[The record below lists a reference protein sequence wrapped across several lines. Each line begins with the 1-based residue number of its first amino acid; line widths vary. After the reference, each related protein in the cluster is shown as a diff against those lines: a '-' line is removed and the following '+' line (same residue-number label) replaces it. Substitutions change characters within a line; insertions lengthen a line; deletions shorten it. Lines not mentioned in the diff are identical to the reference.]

1 MRAQSE
7 ANLAGERA
15 RNRSTDSVF
24 ESSREASTS
33 RGVKRGRAPS
43 PRTRFGAWSSRPLFD
58 FHVILSVTALL
69 VTVGLTMVLSS
80 SSVESF
86 VSSGSPYARFLPQ
99 AMYAAIGIVVFVATV
114 RVITR
119 AMRALAPWVL
129 GIAGV
134 LLVLVL
140 IPGIGVEQMGARSWF
155 VVAGIS
161 FQPSEFAKVALVI
174 WCAHLLA
181 TYLSAGVDVNIA
193 LKPLALVSVIVLA
206 LVVLERDLGTMITIG
221 IIVMSVLWFGGFQ
234 ARYVAAITIAGA
246 AASVVLG
253 LTAGYRSDRIK
264 AFMNPDM
271 DPMGLNYQTIQAKYA
286 LANGGVFG
294 TGLGQSDAKWSYLPQ
309 SHNDFIFAV
318 IGEELGFLGAFLLIA
333 LFAVVAMIGMRIA
346 RRSTDPFLRVLAATA
361 TTWIVLQAFI
371 NIAYVAGLIPVTG
384 LQLPLISA
392 GGTSMITT
400 MMMFGFI
407 AHAALREPEALVSM
421 NSGGGRWMRA
431 VFGRPA
437 NARPSRAAPR
447 ARGERAPA
455 DSGRTARQS
464 QERPRARQRSVD
476 ERQSD
481 QRERSTRSRR

>member
-1 MRAQSE
+1 M
-7 ANLAGERA
+7 
-15 RNRSTDSVF
+15 
-24 ESSREASTS
+24 
-33 RGVKRGRAPS
+33 
-43 PRTRFGAWSSRPLFD
+43 WSARPLFD

-99 AMYAAIGIVVFVATV
+99 AMFAAIGIVIFVATV
-114 RVITR
+114 RVSTQTI
-119 AMRALAPWVL
+119 RALAPWLL

-140 IPGIGVEQMGARSWF
+140 VPGIGVEQMGARSWF

-181 TYLSAGVDVNIA
+181 TYLSAGVDVNNA
-193 LKPLALVSVIVLA
+193 LKPLALVSVIVMA
-206 LVVLERDLGTMITIG
+206 LIVLERDLGTMITIG
-221 IIVMSVLWFGGFQ
+221 IIVMSVLWFGGFR
-234 ARYVAAITIAGA
+234 ARYVAAITIAGVV
-246 AASVVLG
+246 ASLVLG
-253 LTAGYRSDRIK
+253 LTAGYRSDRIR
-264 AFMNPDM
+264 AFMNPEL
-271 DPMGLNYQTIQAKYA
+271 DPQGLNYQTIQAKYA
-286 LANGGVFG
+286 LANGGLFG

-318 IGEELGFLGAFLLIA
+318 IAEELGFIGAFLLIG
-333 LFAVVAMIGMRIA
+333 LFAVVLLIGMRISQ
-346 RRSTDPFLRVLAATA
+346 RSTDPFLRILTTTA

-371 NIAYVAGLIPVTG
+371 NIAYVVGLVPVTG

-407 AHAALREPEALVSM
+407 AHAALREPEALVSLH
-421 NSGGGRWMRA
+421 NGGSRRMRA

-437 NARPSRAAPR
+437 KPSPARPARRNRAEGTPV
-447 ARGERAPA
+447 
-455 DSGRTARQS
+455 DSGRTTH
-464 QERPRARQRSVD
+464 RPSHEPTRARQHTT
-476 ERQSD
+476 D
-481 QRERSTRSRR
+481 QRQRSGPERSQVRRTRR

>member
-1 MRAQSE
+1 M
-7 ANLAGERA
+7 
-15 RNRSTDSVF
+15 
-24 ESSREASTS
+24 
-33 RGVKRGRAPS
+33 S
-43 PRTRFGAWSSRPLFD
+43 PRTRFGVWSSRPLFD

-86 VSSGSPYARFLPQ
+86 VSSGSPYARFIPQ

-114 RVITR
+114 RVSTQTIR
-119 AMRALAPWVL
+119 RLAPWLL
-129 GIAGV
+129 GIAGI

-193 LKPLALVSVIVLA
+193 LKPLALVSVIVMA
-206 LVVLERDLGTMITIG
+206 LVVLQRDLGTMITIG
-221 IIVMSVLWFGGFQ
+221 IIVMSVLWFGGFRG
-234 ARYVAAITIAGA
+234 RYVAAITVTGIVV
-246 AASVVLG
+246 SVILG

-264 AFMNPDM
+264 AFMNPEL
-271 DPMGLNYQTIQAKYA
+271 DPQGLNYQTIQAKYA
-286 LANGGVFG
+286 LANGGLFG

-333 LFAVVAMIGMRIA
+333 LFVILLLVGMRISQ
-346 RRSTDPFLRVLAATA
+346 RSTDPFLRILAAA
-361 TTWIVLQAFI
+361 STTWIVLQAFI
-371 NIAYVAGLIPVTG
+371 NMAYVVGLVPVTG

-407 AHAALREPEALVSM
+407 AHAALREPEALVSLHE
-421 NSGGGRWMRA
+421 GGGRWMRTL
-431 VFGRPA
+431 FGRPTKA
-437 NARPSRAAPR
+437 ATARPARQARQARR
-447 ARGERAPA
+447 ARTDRPTA
-455 DSGRTARQS
+455 DPGRTARRSAQ
-464 QERPRARQRSVD
+464 AKGAGGQRG
-476 ERQSD
+476 
-481 QRERSTRSRR
+481 STRREHSQKKQQDVRRTRR